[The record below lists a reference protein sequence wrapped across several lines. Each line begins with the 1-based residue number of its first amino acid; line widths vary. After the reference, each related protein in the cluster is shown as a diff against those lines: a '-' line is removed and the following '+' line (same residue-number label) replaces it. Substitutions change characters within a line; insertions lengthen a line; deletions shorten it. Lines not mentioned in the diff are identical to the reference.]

1 MEKISLIIPIYKK
14 KEFVEAV
21 LETINFQTYKNFEVI
36 VAEDD
41 NTLGNF
47 IEKIRE
53 NLNYKLIHVQQE
65 DKGYRRNTALNNGV
79 KISTGK
85 LIVVVDQ
92 DCMLHSK
99 FLEEYAKNYEK
110 ADLFTGRR
118 FNLGEKYSKKILKN
132 KKRKFN
138 LLGLLFSD
146 SPIKKFPDAIYAPWL
161 SFKRNSRILGSNFGI
176 KREILEKING
186 FNEDY
191 VGYGWEDVD
200 LQRRVEMAGGT
211 KKSMKNKAIQ
221 YHLYH
226 PEPQGSRD
234 RYNLNISLLEETIK
248 SKKYICS
255 NGIKKLGK

>member
-99 FLEEYAKNYEK
+99 FLEEYARFVYRK
-110 ADLFTGRR
+110 AF
-118 FNLGEKYSKKILKN
+118 
-132 KKRKFN
+132 
-138 LLGLLFSD
+138 
-146 SPIKKFPDAIYAPWL
+146 
-161 SFKRNSRILGSNFGI
+161 
-176 KREILEKING
+176 
-186 FNEDY
+186 
-191 VGYGWEDVD
+191 
-200 LQRRVEMAGGT
+200 
-211 KKSMKNKAIQ
+211 
-221 YHLYH
+221 
-226 PEPQGSRD
+226 
-234 RYNLNISLLEETIK
+234 
-248 SKKYICS
+248 
-255 NGIKKLGK
+255 